1 MAYAEG
7 TKVPIEQTKTEIER
21 LVSKF
26 GATAFMIASQS
37 GHATIMFE
45 AAERRI
51 RFDVAVL
58 KEKPEQ
64 NTATRNTAARENR
77 RRWRALLLCIK
88 AKIESVDSKIETFEE
103 AFLSH
108 VVLPDGSTVY
118 SAAQTAIASAYKEN
132 RMVPLL
138 PPPSQVSKP

>member
-21 LVSKF
+21 MVTKF
-26 GATAFMIASQS
+26 GATSFMIASQS

-45 AAERRI
+45 ATERRI

-58 KEKPEQ
+58 PEKQDQ

-108 VVLPDGSTVY
+108 VVMPDGSTVY
-118 SAAQTAIASAYKEN
+118 SAAQEAIALAYKDN
-132 RMVPLL
+132 TMVPLL
-138 PPPSQVSKP
+138 PPLSKGRKS